1 MNFDFGNVLIRA
13 WQIPWKHKSI
23 LALLLL
29 PMLLAFL
36 FLPFF
41 IIPIFSLNG
50 NDGFVFTDI
59 AGNVLILAFSIFTG
73 VAWLFFYVLA
83 IIFRS
88 SAILGVVRAER
99 NEGTLL
105 FLELLRD
112 AVQYFW
118 RILGVTLILGLT
130 VGLAFSVFFMVV
142 FVLTMVTMG
151 IASICLQPIMIF
163 LTPLTFLVI
172 ALMEGAQTAVIS
184 EDVGSWDA
192 IKRAFHVIREHVWKY
207 VIITLVIYF
216 ASAILSGFLVIP
228 FMAPVFFV
236 PFALETGVGPNSNSV
251 FAILIGFML
260 LFFPIMIIVQSI
272 LSAWMKVALDLTYL
286 RLTRITENQVVFV
299 EEQA

>member
-1 MNFDFGNVLIRA
+1 MNFDFGNVLVRA

-50 NDGFVFTDI
+50 NNGFVFTDI

-163 LTPLTFLVI
+163 LTPFGPRGLDGLPGLV
-172 ALMEGAQTAVIS
+172 LEGSFDGKKIFYVTSINKTNRNIEKPSAQKTISYEEYSNLKYDAV
-184 EDVGSWDA
+184 
-192 IKRAFHVIREHVWKY
+192 
-207 VIITLVIYF
+207 
-216 ASAILSGFLVIP
+216 
-228 FMAPVFFV
+228 
-236 PFALETGVGPNSNSV
+236 LE
-251 FAILIGFML
+251 
-260 LFFPIMIIVQSI
+260 
-272 LSAWMKVALDLTYL
+272 MKKAQQ
-286 RLTRITENQVVFV
+286 ENAA
-299 EEQA
+299 EIEQAKKQLPKK